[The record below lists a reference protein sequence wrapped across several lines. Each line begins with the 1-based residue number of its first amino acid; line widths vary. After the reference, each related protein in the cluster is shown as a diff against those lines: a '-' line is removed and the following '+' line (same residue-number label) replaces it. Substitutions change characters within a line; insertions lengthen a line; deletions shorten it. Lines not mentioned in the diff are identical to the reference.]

1 MRTVQDVAQ
10 VKNHWWWR
18 PGWQVG
24 RHFYACH
31 ITFEK
36 QPDVQRLAAFYQE
49 PLGQFPGLDLIPRP
63 WLHLTMQGIG
73 FTDEVSDSEISRIT
87 SGISGRLAS
96 ITPPV
101 VTFTRPTVQNDAIYM
116 PAAPADALDEV
127 RRNTH
132 EAIKEVLGPKRSP
145 DMNLTQAL
153 QKYQPHVSIAYV
165 NRDGSALPYIEALH
179 GISHGPVTLS
189 IRAVSILTFHR
200 DNRMYEWTSAIPI
213 TIGR

>member
-18 PGWQVG
+18 PGWRAG

-31 ITFEK
+31 ITFEN

-49 PLGQFPGLDLIPRP
+49 PLAQFPGLDLIPRP

-73 FTDEVSDSEISRIT
+73 FTDEVSESEISRIT
-87 SGISGRLAS
+87 AGISGRLAS
-96 ITPPV
+96 ITPPA
-101 VTFTRPTVQNDAIYM
+101 VTFRRPTVQSDAIYM

-127 RRNTH
+127 RGNTH
-132 EAIKEVLGPKRSP
+132 EAIKEVLGPERSP
-145 DMNLTQAL
+145 DMNLAQTL
-153 QKYQPHVSIAYV
+153 QRYKPHVSIAYV
-165 NRDGSALPYIEALH
+165 NTDGSALPYVEALH
-179 GISHGPVTLS
+179 GISDDPVTLT
-189 IRAVSILTFHR
+189 IHTVSILTFHR
-200 DNRMYEWTSAIPI
+200 DSRMYEWTSAIPV